1 MEPHWAPSCGARCLF
16 RRDAVTWVW
25 AAFVPSCHFS
35 EKFDVI
41 IVTWSLQWSVSCS
54 LVSKHLKTFFFLF
67 DVTLFT
73 VPWSFN
79 LFCSFLQRCFRDME
93 SLQRFRLQC
102 ALNFRLFCLWSSN
115 FNLFFNSEIH
125 FQNVPIFS
133 MIVRAYS
140 TWLLH
145 AMSNRKSHKKWKY
158 SQT

>member
-1 MEPHWAPSCGARCLF
+1 MGPFLWSEMPFQARCSHVSLSCIRALLPLF
-16 RRDAVTWVW
+16 RKVW
-25 AAFVPSCHFS
+25 RHHC
-35 EKFDVI
+35 
-41 IVTWSLQWSVSCS
+41 
-54 LVSKHLKTFFFLF
+54 HLKFTMKCFVFTCFEASKNLFFFLF